1 MDPPS
6 LSFKREMRVSAE
18 TYIRFVPRST
28 GVEVSHPRGRIF
40 ILSDLFLTSELIPSH
55 ERNSD
60 ADMWLLYPPLA
71 GKHLKVAAV
80 DGQGRCLSLIN
91 L

>member
-18 TYIRFVPRST
+18 TFIRFVPRST
-28 GVEVSHPRGRIF
+28 GIEVSHPRGRIF
-40 ILSDLFLTSELIPSH
+40 ILSDLFLISELMPSH
-55 ERNSD
+55 ERNSE

-71 GKHLKVAAV
+71 GKHLKLAAV
-80 DGQGRCLSLIN
+80 DGQGQLLSLH
-91 L
+91 